1 MSNSIINIEFGGTH
15 MDTMQLVIFRLDDQ
29 EYGVNIFNVNEI
41 VPYALPTKI
50 PNSPVYIEGVLN
62 LRGSV
67 IPVINLR
74 KKFNLE
80 DSAVNDRTR
89 IIVSNNEG
97 KTAGFVVDEASEV
110 LTIDKDS
117 IEQVSD
123 VVSNI
128 SRRYIEGIGKK
139 EGGEMFILLNIKE
152 LYSE

>member
-1 MSNSIINIEFGGTH
+1 

-50 PNSPVYIEGVLN
+50 PNLPVYIEGVLN

>member
-1 MSNSIINIEFGGTH
+1 
-15 MDTMQLVIFRLDDQ
+15 MDTMQLVIFRLDNQ
-29 EYGVNIFNVNEI
+29 EYGINIFNVNEI
-41 VPYALPTKI
+41 VPYSLPTKI
-50 PNSPVYIEGVLN
+50 PNSPAYIEGVLN

-80 DSAVNDRTR
+80 DNAANDRTR

-97 KTAGFVVDEASEV
+97 KIAGFVVDEASEV
-110 LTIDKDS
+110 LTIDKNS

-128 SRRYIEGIGKK
+128 SRRFIEGIGKK